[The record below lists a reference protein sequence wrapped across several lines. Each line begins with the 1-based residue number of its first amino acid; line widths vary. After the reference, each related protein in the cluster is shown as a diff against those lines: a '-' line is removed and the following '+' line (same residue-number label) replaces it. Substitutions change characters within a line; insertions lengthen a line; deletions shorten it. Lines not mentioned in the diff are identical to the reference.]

1 MRLADDERGR
11 VPFALV
17 GVLLLLGSVAIA
29 TVSFDGGRVDRDA
42 ALAGD
47 RAESV
52 AETALRDA
60 TRDAGATAAA
70 NPVVAPADT
79 EFGSLLDGDRPYR
92 SYLELLIAIQFREAL
107 RGDGQRVADARATVN
122 LTPITDADSAEAAMD
137 RVSVE
142 ATSRGIV
149 AVEVTGV
156 PIEITRDGHLVDT
169 RYRTITANVTTP
181 TLTLHD
187 RTTTFQER
195 LNGETLE
202 PGSLSRGLTG
212 GLYGLGWTRGYGQ
225 YSGLPIDDVIANRHV
240 ELVTNLAVLDA
251 QRSTFGNSNQQ
262 AEQGL
267 AAATAQVVANETI
280 GVQAGGFLDAALPGP
295 NQDDP
300 TFGDVASPPTRT
312 TVVGVNGTADAAL
325 ADLIDE
331 GSTAEGGVVPH
342 DAERPWAYPLETI
355 VRTGISLEAELETTK
370 SVGERELHEQALSTA
385 GDWMRVETIGTESVE
400 AVDVGPGD
408 GSLPSET
415 YGWSRTLTE
424 RRTVVIEE
432 TATAKYRNV
441 VNDSVRY
448 GQVTFRRPVDVG
460 IALEHQPLD
469 REWIPSALAPDTD
482 GWRYESLAEK
492 AETAL
497 VDDAGGV
504 DAIAR
509 SVATD
514 ESIARSSVVSP
525 DDLAD
530 ESDTVYEHLATLRDE
545 LRDVQTTT
553 ELAMLTTDADP
564 SAELRGKLKAEG
576 DSYRNV
582 PTTYDDLDQRAAVAA
597 RNVYFERV
605 LQRLKARSLG
615 MDGTQSAIQD
625 KVDQLSTLP
634 SVGLNTLLETG
645 LNYARPEPATLDT
658 EAPAPALDLTVDADP
673 GYLDLDEV
681 NGTAVPPPTDENGS
695 YYPLAAKTTTVDS
708 LPTDDMASKF
718 AGIAVN
724 LFDSPTK
731 RVPLAMAA
739 RSLDGANA
747 IPGSAA
753 GSTGFVAKREQLREK
768 IRNGV
773 DAVDE
778 AAVEALR
785 SETGLSEDD
794 AAGIVDAATVQ
805 FGGPAERALAYDD
818 GSALTAIG
826 EKAAHHEDVS
836 NVTADRAEMVVRE
849 RVTAR
854 LGDDAAQVKLSVV
867 ESVTD
872 RAKTI
877 AEDAIATKT
886 EAAADSV
893 KQRLADRFGRAPVI
907 GMRGIPLVPFPGWWA
922 ATGNVWRV
930 EVAGTYAGF
939 SVRAAQGGPSGGGHV
954 SYVRDGQPVAVDVT
968 GDGSPELLGN
978 ASRISFEASTTVA
991 VVVPPSGGG
1000 VGNGNTGFKQTSD
1013 GWE

>member
-60 TRDAGATAAA
+60 TREAGATAAA

-79 EFGSLLDGDRPYR
+79 EFGNLLEDDRPYR
-92 SYLELLIAIQFREAL
+92 SYLELLIAIQFRDAL
-107 RGDGQRVADARATVN
+107 RGDGQRVADARATVT
-122 LTPITDADSAEAAMD
+122 LSAITDVDSAEAAMD
-137 RVSVE
+137 QVSVE

-149 AVEVTGV
+149 AVEVTDV
-156 PIEITRDGHLVDT
+156 PIEITRDGDVVDT
-169 RYRTITANVTTP
+169 RHRTITANVTTP

-195 LNGETLE
+195 LDGKTLE

-267 AAATAQVVANETI
+267 AAATAQVVANETV
-280 GVQAGGFLDAALPGP
+280 GAQAGGFLDAALPEA
-295 NQDDP
+295 NDDP
-300 TFGDVASPPTRT
+300 TFGEVASPPTRT
-312 TVVGVNGTADAAL
+312 TVVGVNGTANTAL
-325 ADLIDE
+325 ADIVDDASDPE
-331 GSTAEGGVVPH
+331 DGIVPA
-342 DAERPWAYPLETI
+342 DAENPWDYPLEAI
-355 VRTGISLEAELETTK
+355 VRTGSSIEAELQTTEA
-370 SVGERELHEQALSTA
+370 VGERELHDQEISTA
-385 GDWMRVETIGTESVE
+385 GNWTRLETIGTESVDPVTVE
-400 AVDVGPGD
+400 AGD
-408 GSLPSET
+408 GSLPAET
-415 YGWSRTLTE
+415 FGWSRTLTE
-424 RRTVVIEE
+424 RRTVVLEE
-432 TATAKYRNV
+432 TTTAKYRNQA
-441 VNDSVRY
+441 NESVRY
-448 GQVTFRRPVDVG
+448 GEVRYRREVDVG

-469 REWIPSALAPDTD
+469 REWIPSAIAPGPD
-482 GWRYESLAEK
+482 GWRYERLADE
-492 AETAL
+492 AESTL
-497 VDDAGGV
+497 IDDAGGV

-509 SVATD
+509 NVATD
-514 ESIARSSVVSP
+514 EPIDRSSVASP

-530 ESDTVYEHLATLRDE
+530 EADTVYESLASLRDE
-545 LRDVQTTT
+545 LRGVQTTT
-553 ELAMLTTDADP
+553 ELALMATDADP
-564 SAELRGKLKAEG
+564 SAELRGKLDAES
-576 DSYRNV
+576 DSYREV
-582 PTTYDDLDQRAAVAA
+582 PTAYDDLDQRATVAA
-597 RNVYFERV
+597 RSIYFERV
-605 LQRLKARSLG
+605 LQRLEARSAG
-615 MDGTQSAIQD
+615 MAGTQSAIQD
-625 KVDQLSTLP
+625 KVDQVSSLP
-634 SVGLNTLLETG
+634 SVGLNALLETG
-645 LNYARPEPATLDT
+645 LDYARPEPATLGT
-658 EAPAPALDLTVDADP
+658 EEPAPDLDLTVDADP
-673 GYLDLDEV
+673 GYLDLEEV
-681 NGTAVPPPTDENGS
+681 NETAVPPPTDENGS

-708 LPTDDMASKF
+708 LPTEDMAETF
-718 AGIAVN
+718 AGIVVN

-731 RVPLAMAA
+731 TVPLAMAA
-739 RSLDGANA
+739 RSLDGANE
-747 IPGSAA
+747 IPQGAA
-753 GSTGFVAKREQLREK
+753 GNTSFVEHRAQLREDV
-768 IRNGV
+768 RDGV

-778 AAVEALR
+778 AAVEALQT
-785 SETGLSEDD
+785 ETGLSEDE
-794 AAGIVDAATVQ
+794 AAAIVDGATVQ

-818 GSALTAIG
+818 GTALTAIG
-826 EKAAHHEDVS
+826 AEVEKDDAVS
-836 NVTADRAEMVVRE
+836 EVEADRAETVVRD
-849 RVTAR
+849 RVTSR
-854 LGDDAAQVKLSVV
+854 LGDDATQVKLSVV

-872 RAKTI
+872 RATTI
-877 AEDAIATKT
+877 AEDAIATQT

-893 KQRLADRFGRAPVI
+893 EKRLADRFGRAPVI
-907 GMRGIPLVPFPGWWA
+907 GTRGIPLVPFPGWWA

-930 EVAGTYAGF
+930 EVGGTYAGF

-954 SYVRDGQPVAVDVT
+954 SYVRDGQPVALDVT

-1000 VGNGNTGFKQTSD
+1000 VGNGDTGFQQTSD
-1013 GWE
+1013 GWD